1 MKEELL
7 KYYGLNAGDKAYS
20 VFFLKKKKDND
31 Q

>member
-20 VFFLKKKKDND
+20 VFFKKKKKR